1 MTARLTG
8 EQRAWCLYDWAN
20 SVIKTSIIAVFFSLT
35 FTQVV
40 EADARASG
48 QTCVTSLQG
57 CAVDLLG
64 FRVQA
69 GSVFGFV
76 LAIATVAQLLVLPV
90 IGAIADQI
98 RAKRALLV
106 VFALAGSVATCTLAT
121 LHGTSWRFAAV
132 MFGVML
138 LCYYASIVV
147 YYALLPDVADADQR
161 DTVSAKGWAVGYLS
175 GGLCLALNIVLIR
188 VHDRL
193 ALSESDAI
201 RLCFVMCGLWW
212 AAFTLVAVH
221 GLTDRSPE
229 HARGNAPENS
239 RENRGGLLGAGFRQ
253 LASTLGQARTLPIT
267 LAFLGAYLVFIEG
280 VNTTVATASLYGS
293 QELRLP
299 VDVVTTTVLVV
310 QFVAFAGGLAHGRLA
325 DRIGAK
331 RTILISLALWALLV
345 TSAYFIETGN
355 RGQFYALAVG
365 IGLVL
370 GGTPALSR
378 SLFSQLV
385 PRGREAEYFALYT
398 LGERGTSS
406 LGPLLF
412 SVVATTTGSF
422 RPAVLS
428 LVAFLVIGMALT
440 SFVPVRQGI
449 RAAGNPEPR
458 LT

>member
-1 MTARLTG
+1 VKARLTG

-20 SVIKTSIIAVFFSLT
+20 SVIKTSVIAVFFALT
-35 FTQVV
+35 FTEVV
-40 EADARASG
+40 EADARAAG
-48 QTCVTSLQG
+48 QPCVTSLQG

-76 LAIATVAQLLVLPV
+76 LAIATVAQLVVLPV

-98 RAKRALLV
+98 HAKRVLLAA
-106 VFALAGSVATCTLAT
+106 FALAGSLATCTLAS
-121 LHGTSWRFAAV
+121 LHGTSWRFAAL

-161 DTVSAKGWAVGYLS
+161 DTVSAKGWALGYLS
-175 GGLCLALNIVLIR
+175 GGLCLALNIALIQF
-188 VHDRL
+188 HGWF
-193 ALSESDAI
+193 ALSESGAI
-201 RLCFVMCGLWW
+201 RLCFVFCGLWW
-212 AAFTLVAVH
+212 AAFTLVAIR
-221 GLTDRSPE
+221 GLTDRPPN
-229 HARGNAPENS
+229 HP
-239 RENRGGLLGAGFRQ
+239 REIREGLLGAGFRQ
-253 LASTLGQARTLPIT
+253 LANTLRQARTLPIT

-331 RTILISLALWALLV
+331 RTILVSLVFWALLV
-345 TSAYFIETGN
+345 TAAYFIEAGN
-355 RGQFYALAVG
+355 RAQFYALAVG

-398 LGERGTSS
+398 LGERGTST

-428 LVAFLVIGMALT
+428 LVVFLVLGMALT
-440 SFVPVRQGI
+440 WCVPVRRGI

>member
-1 MTARLTG
+1 MTPRLTG

-20 SVIKTSIIAVFFSLT
+20 SVIKTSVIAVFFSLT

-48 QTCVTSLQG
+48 QPCVSSLQS

-64 FRVQA
+64 VPVQA

-90 IGAIADQI
+90 IGAIADQV
-98 RAKRALLV
+98 RAKRALLAA
-106 VFALAGSVATCTLAT
+106 FALAGSVATCALAS
-121 LHGTSWRFAAV
+121 LHGASWRFAAL
-132 MFGVML
+132 MFGLML
-138 LCYYASIVV
+138 LCYYASTVV
-147 YYALLPDVADADQR
+147 YYALLPEVADADRR

-175 GGLCLALNIVLIR
+175 GGLCLALNIVLL
-188 VHDRL
+188 RL
-193 ALSESDAI
+193 RGHLGLTESDAI
-201 RLCFVMCGLWW
+201 RVCFVFCGLWW
-212 AAFTLVAVH
+212 AVFSLVAVR
-221 GLTDRSPE
+221 GLTDREPA
-229 HARGNAPENS
+229 HPAPT
-239 RENRGGLLGAGFRQ
+239 RTGWVGAGFGQ
-253 LASTLGQARTLPIT
+253 LASTLGQARRYPIT

-299 VDVVTTTVLVV
+299 VDVVTTTILVV

-331 RTILISLALWALLV
+331 RTILVSLVLWILLV
-345 TSAYFIETGN
+345 TSAYFIETGS
-355 RGQFYALAVG
+355 RGQFYALAAG

-412 SVVATTTGSF
+412 SVIATTTGSF

-428 LVAFLVIGMALT
+428 LVAFLVVGMALT
-440 SFVPVRQGI
+440 AFVPVRRGI

>member
-1 MTARLTG
+1 VTARLTG

-20 SVIKTSIIAVFFSLT
+20 SVIKTSVIAVFFSLT

-48 QTCVTSLQG
+48 QPCVTSLQG

-64 FRVQA
+64 FWVQA
-69 GSVFGFV
+69 GSMFGFV

-121 LHGTSWRFAAV
+121 LRGTSWRFAAV

-138 LCYYASIVV
+138 LCYYSSIVV
-147 YYALLPDVADADQR
+147 YYALLPEVADADQR

-212 AAFTLVAVH
+212 AVFTLVAVR
-221 GLTDRSPE
+221 GLTDRPPD
-229 HARGNAPENS
+229 HARENARES
-239 RENRGGLLGAGFRQ
+239 RSGLLGAGFRQ
-253 LASTLGQARTLPIT
+253 LASTLGQARKLPIT
-267 LAFLGAYLVFIEG
+267 LAFLGAYLIFIEG

-331 RTILISLALWALLV
+331 RTILVSLTLWTLLV

-440 SFVPVRQGI
+440 WFVPVRQGI